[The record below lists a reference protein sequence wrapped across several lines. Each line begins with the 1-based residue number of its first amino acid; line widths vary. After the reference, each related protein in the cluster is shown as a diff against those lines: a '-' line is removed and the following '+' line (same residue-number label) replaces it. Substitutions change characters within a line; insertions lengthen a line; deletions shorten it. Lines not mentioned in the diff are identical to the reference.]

1 MKLGEPSLDQLR
13 LFLAVVDHGSFG
25 GAARSMGRAVSAVSY
40 GIAQIEAQLGVT
52 LFEREGS
59 RRPELTEAG
68 MGLLVEARA
77 VADAADALMAK
88 ARSLHAGLESA
99 LSLVVDVMAPGEAT
113 AKVLRDFRVMF
124 PTTALR
130 LQVEALG
137 AVAACLIEGEADLAI
152 GGPVV
157 VELPELERQ
166 VIGAV
171 ELVPVAAPGHP
182 LAGPQVPPGESRRH
196 LQLVLTDR
204 SRLSQGREFSVLS
217 PQTWRLADLG
227 AKHELLRQG
236 IGWGNMPQHMV
247 RIDLASGALVLL
259 DLPEKPGATYPLGA
273 LWRRDRR
280 LARPRR
286 CEPGHASAVLAA
298 PPRGGPQGR
307 GRAAARVQGG
317 RHLAVPDGAP
327 QRLQLPGEG
336 LPAQGGGAVKG
347 RGGMERAWAGR
358 DTQRR
363 YSALPWLA
371 EERLICLPLPAL
383 PSTGLFAQG

>member
-25 GAARSMGRAVSAVSY
+25 GAARASGRAVSAVSY

-59 RRPELTEAG
+59 RRPVLTEAG
-68 MGLLVEARA
+68 KGLLAEARS

-88 ARSLHAGLESA
+88 ARSLHAGLEST

-113 AKVLRDFRVMF
+113 ARVLRDFRVMF

-137 AVAACLIEGEADLAI
+137 AVAACLLDGEADLAI
-152 GGPVV
+152 GGPVLID
-157 VELPELERQ
+157 LPELERQ
-166 VIGAV
+166 TIGAV

-182 LAGPQVPPGESRRH
+182 LAGPEIPPGESRRH

-236 IGWGNMPQHMV
+236 IGWGNMPRHMV
-247 RIDLASGALVLL
+247 RDDQASGALVLL
-259 DLPEKPGATYPLGA
+259 DLPEKPGATYPLNA

-280 LARPRR
+280 LGPAASWLIDAFRVTLAT
-286 CEPGHASAVLAA
+286 CPG
-298 PPRGGPQGR
+298 
-307 GRAAARVQGG
+307 
-317 RHLAVPDGAP
+317 
-327 QRLQLPGEG
+327 
-336 LPAQGGGAVKG
+336 
-347 RGGMERAWAGR
+347 
-358 DTQRR
+358 
-363 YSALPWLA
+363 
-371 EERLICLPLPAL
+371 
-383 PSTGLFAQG
+383 